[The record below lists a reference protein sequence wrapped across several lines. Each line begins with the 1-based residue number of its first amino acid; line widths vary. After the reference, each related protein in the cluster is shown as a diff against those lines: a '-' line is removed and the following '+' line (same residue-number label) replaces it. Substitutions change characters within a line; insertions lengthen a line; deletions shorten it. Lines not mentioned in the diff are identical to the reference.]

1 MKLTKSA
8 LKNAF
13 AGSLLL
19 GVSYAANANAKS
31 IAAGIG
37 EGSAIITAL
46 ILVLIAAS
54 TLAGLYF
61 CFVGG
66 KGMFIKEEGSQ
77 VTPVQNLGKL
87 AGGLFLVMLMW
98 FISQVSTDFTGE
110 TGQNSTSRFESTQT
124 QTPAAGD

>member
-1 MKLTKSA
+1 MKLTKSV
-8 LKNAF
+8 LKNTLI
-13 AGSLLL
+13 GSLLL
-19 GVSYAANANAKS
+19 GVSYAANAKS

-37 EGSAIITAL
+37 VGTIIIEAL
-46 ILVLIAAS
+46 ITVLIAAS

-98 FISQVSTDFTGE
+98 FISQVTEDFSGDKNNASTFS
-110 TGQNSTSRFESTQT
+110 STPSA
-124 QTPAAGD
+124 PAAND